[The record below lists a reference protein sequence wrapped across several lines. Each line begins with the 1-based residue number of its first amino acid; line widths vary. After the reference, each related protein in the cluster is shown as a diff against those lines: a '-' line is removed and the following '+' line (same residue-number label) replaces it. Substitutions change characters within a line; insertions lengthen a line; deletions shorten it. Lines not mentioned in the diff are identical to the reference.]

1 MFCRGNVLSG
11 KDQCNLKVLN
21 STMIMTVVRGENVW
35 KYVLEVHRRYICSV
49 SLQLLT
55 LHTCPV
61 LLFIGPKSLVLLCQ
75 SLGHW
80 VSDAFEFLSW
90 THATFP
96 SLSILAVSF
105 RELIELK
112 EVNVAF
118 IAEIYFAD
126 TRCQTSWVQLNLLK
140 LFNVILAF
148 AFAKQN
154 QAEVWPRFQSSM
166 PWVRCAFSN
175 VACCV

>member
-1 MFCRGNVLSG
+1 MLCYTFCAERDPCYTLSEE
-11 KDQCNLKVLN
+11 KFFRKAKQCNSKVLN
-21 STMIMTVVRGENVW
+21 IMAMIMVRGENVW

-90 THATFP
+90 THAAFP
-96 SLSILAVSF
+96 SLFLLAVSF
-105 RELIELK
+105 KELIELK

-118 IAEIYFAD
+118 IAEIYFD
-126 TRCQTSWVQLNLLK
+126 SWYKMSNKLSPAEFVKVVQCNSRLCL
-140 LFNVILAF
+140 
-148 AFAKQN
+148 
-154 QAEVWPRFQSSM
+154 
-166 PWVRCAFSN
+166 C
-175 VACCV
+175 

>member
-1 MFCRGNVLSG
+1 MLDVLCWTWSMFCSEKVLSG

-90 THATFP
+90 THAAFP
-96 SLSILAVSF
+96 SLFLLAVSF
-105 RELIELK
+105 KELIELK

-118 IAEIYFAD
+118 IAEIYFD
-126 TRCQTSWVQLNLLK
+126 SWYKMSNKLSPAEFVKVVQCNSRLCL
-140 LFNVILAF
+140 
-148 AFAKQN
+148 
-154 QAEVWPRFQSSM
+154 
-166 PWVRCAFSN
+166 C
-175 VACCV
+175 

>member
-1 MFCRGNVLSG
+1 MLDFLCWTWSMFCSEKVLSG

-96 SLSILAVSF
+96 SLSILAVSC

-118 IAEIYFAD
+118 IAEIYFD
-126 TRCQTSWVQLNLLK
+126 SWYKMSNKLSPAEFVKVVQCNSRLCL
-140 LFNVILAF
+140 
-148 AFAKQN
+148 
-154 QAEVWPRFQSSM
+154 
-166 PWVRCAFSN
+166 C
-175 VACCV
+175 